1 MPEPVA
7 QGIEAAVVVARAQ
20 LVVGVEVGDVGELG
34 VLQAAH
40 HAMVARRLDRAEQ
53 LAQAQQAVIV
63 ERLIVKDQHGVTVD
77 GVVQRLHGLRRQ
89 RAGEIDAGDLAGEQ
103 RMQLTH
109 LDHRLL
115 RFCRGAAVN
124 GCAIDRRHPCR

>member
-40 HAMVARRLDRAEQ
+40 HAMVARRLDGAEQ
-53 LAQAQQAVIV
+53 LAQAQEAVVV
-63 ERLIVKDQHGVTVD
+63 ERLIVEDQHGVAVD
-77 GVVQRLHGLRRQ
+77 GVVERLHGLRRQ
-89 RAGEIDAGDLAGEQ
+89 RAGKIDA
-103 RMQLTH
+103 
-109 LDHRLL
+109 
-115 RFCRGAAVN
+115 
-124 GCAIDRRHPCR
+124 